1 MRCAESFIEPLND
14 RSSFALEQTAN
25 HKNATLLY
33 QLRWIAV
40 FGQAAT
46 IAFTQVVLGVALPLR
61 PMALILTGLMVLN
74 IANRLWLRRHAEV
87 TNRDLFMVLTLDVV
101 AFTAQLYFSGG
112 ATNPFAFLYLL
123 QVALAAILLEVRFAW
138 VVVAMACAGFLWL
151 TVSFEPL
158 ALAEGDASRFSL
170 HILGTFICLT
180 LDAALLVVFAT
191 RIMRNLRNRDARLAA
206 MRQQAAEH
214 DHIVRMGLL
223 ASGAAHELGTPLA
236 SLSVILND
244 WRHMAQ
250 VADSPDM
257 RQELAEMQAALDRCK
272 TIVSGILQSAGEVPG
287 EAASI
292 TPVKAFLEDLVREWR
307 VSRACQILSFENRFG
322 PDVSI
327 VSDTALR
334 QVIYNVL
341 DNALEA
347 SPDFVRLEAECTAGD
362 MILTVYDD
370 GTGFEPRIL
379 EQFGKPYQ
387 STKQR
392 RGAGLGLFLV
402 VNVIRKLG
410 GTVAAQNLTPHGAR
424 VRISLPL
431 GTLLAPHA
439 A

>member
-1 MRCAESFIEPLND
+1 VHEPL
-14 RSSFALEQTAN
+14 E
-25 HKNATLLY
+25 
-33 QLRWIAV
+33 
-40 FGQAAT
+40 
-46 IAFTQVVLGVALPLR
+46 
-61 PMALILTGLMVLN
+61 
-74 IANRLWLRRHAEV
+74 
-87 TNRDLFMVLTLDVV
+87 
-101 AFTAQLYFSGG
+101 
-112 ATNPFAFLYLL
+112 
-123 QVALAAILLEVRFAW
+123 LADSEAGRFN
-138 VVVAMACAGFLWL
+138 
-151 TVSFEPL
+151 
-158 ALAEGDASRFSL
+158 L
-170 HILGTFICLT
+170 HVLGTFICMA
-180 LDAALLVVFAT
+180 LDATLLVVFAT
-191 RIMRNLRNRDARLAA
+191 RIMRNLRSRDARIAA

-244 WRHMAQ
+244 WGHMPQ
-250 VADSPDM
+250 VADDAGM

-272 TIVSGILQSAGEVPG
+272 SIVTGILQSAGEVPG
-287 EAASI
+287 EAATVS
-292 TPVKAFLEDLVREWR
+292 PLNAFLEDLVREWR
-307 VSRACQILSFENRFG
+307 VSRACQTLNFENRFG

-347 SPDFVRLEAECTAGD
+347 STDPIRLEVECTAD
-362 MILTVYDD
+362 AMVLTVSDS
-370 GTGFEPRIL
+370 GTGFAPGIL

-410 GTVAAQNLTPHGAR
+410 GTVAAQNLTPRGAR

-431 GTLLAPHA
+431 GTLLVNPRAT
-439 A
+439 